1 MRGYCVSDDCR
12 SETNLN
18 IHHYKGKHKMAG
30 IRIQISELNKLKRLS
45 FLSQM
50 TRAQVFCALVDLW
63 HGTQTEFIIE
73 TTKEEIL
80 FFALSNSDE
89 KFSIEQKEK
98 FFEALIKLSFITP
111 IDDAYRIDGNEKRI
125 KAISMRKNQL
135 KIARK
140 IKSEK

>member
-1 MRGYCVSDDCR
+1 
-12 SETNLN
+12 
-18 IHHYKGKHKMAG
+18 MAS
-30 IRIQISELNKLKRLS
+30 IRIQDSELNKLKRLS

-50 TRAQVFCALVDLW
+50 TRSQVFCALADLW
-63 HGTQTEFIIE
+63 HGTQTAFIAE

-89 KFSIEQKEK
+89 KFSIAQKEK
-98 FFEALIKLSFITP
+98 FFDALIRLNFITP
-111 IDDAYRIDGNEKRI
+111 INDAYRIDGNEKRI

>member
-1 MRGYCVSDDCR
+1 
-12 SETNLN
+12 
-18 IHHYKGKHKMAG
+18 MAS
-30 IRIQISELNKLKRLS
+30 IRIQDSELNKLKRLS

-63 HGTQTEFIIE
+63 HGTQTEFIAE

-89 KFSIEQKEK
+89 KFSTEQKEK
-98 FFEALIKLSFITP
+98 FFDALIRLNFITP
-111 IDDAYRIDGNEKRI
+111 INDAYRIDGNEKRI
-125 KAISMRKNQL
+125 KAISMRKNLL